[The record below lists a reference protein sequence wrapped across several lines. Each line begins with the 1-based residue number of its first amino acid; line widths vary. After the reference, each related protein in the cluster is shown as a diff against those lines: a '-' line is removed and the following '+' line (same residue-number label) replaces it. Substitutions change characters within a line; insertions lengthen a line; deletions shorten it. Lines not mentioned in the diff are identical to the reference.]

1 MQSAKN
7 PKEALRDWVSKHC
20 PGLLDTYHSLRTS
33 ILNRTLSAES
43 TFEKI
48 HEENLWGD
56 PESVSG
62 KGSNIKS
69 ADIICRELPPLLN
82 KLGARIFLDAPC
94 GDFNWMQNVNLGDIR
109 YLGVDIVGK
118 VIDGNRQNFLDN
130 GRQFLHLDITKDTL
144 PEADAILCRDCL
156 IHLSYTH
163 IFQAIA
169 NFKRTGAKYLL
180 ATQCPGVT
188 ENTDIVTGS
197 FRPLNLTLEPF
208 LYPSP
213 IEAIHEDGRSGNES
227 LRLLGLWNLQ
237 DLPVG

>member
-1 MQSAKN
+1 MHSAQN
-7 PKEALRDWVSKHC
+7 PKEALRNWLSKHY
-20 PGLLDTYHSLRTS
+20 PGVLDTYHSLRTS

-62 KGSNIKS
+62 RGSNINS
-69 ADIICRELPPLLN
+69 ADIICRELPPLLH
-82 KLGARIFLDAPC
+82 KLGVHILLDAPC
-94 GDFNWMQNVNLGDIR
+94 GDFNWMQNVDLGDIR
-109 YLGVDIVGK
+109 YLGVDIVSK
-118 VIDGNRQNFLDN
+118 VIHGNRHNFLAN

-208 LYPSP
+208 RFPSP
-213 IEAIHEDGRSGNES
+213 IESIHEDGRSAHES
-227 LRLLGLWNLQ
+227 LRLLALWNLQ